1 MTTNSK
7 DTTKDIQTISPDSQ
21 ITKKDFWQCFRR
33 SLTLDSSW
41 NYERMQNIAYCYMMA
56 PIIRRLY
63 DKKED
68 RAAALKRHLEFMS
81 VTPHICTLL
90 VGISGAMEEENA
102 ENPGE
107 FDESSINAV
116 KSSLMGPMAGV
127 GDSFFWGTLKLIA
140 AGVGIA
146 LASQGNI
153 MGPILFLLIINIP
166 HFFLRYFCLDK
177 GFKFGAQFFKD
188 ISAGG
193 IITKITEAATMLG
206 LMVIGGMTAANVSLN
221 LAINVGSGEWAEP
234 LQSYLD
240 EIMPCLLPAALFGLM
255 YWLLGK
261 KVKTT
266 TILIVTM
273 VICIILAGIGV
284 V

>member
-7 DTTKDIQTISPDSQ
+7 DMTKDLQTISPESK
-21 ITKKDFWQCFRR
+21 ITKKDFNQCFWR

-63 DKKED
+63 ENKED

-81 VTPHICTLL
+81 VTPHISTLL

-102 ENPGE
+102 KNPD
-107 FDESSINAV
+107 FDENSINAV

-127 GDSFFWGTLKLIA
+127 GDSFFWGTLLLIA
-140 AGVGIA
+140 AGVGVS

-153 MGPILFLLIINIP
+153 MGPILFFLIINIP
-166 HFFLRYFCLDK
+166 HFILRYLCLDK
-177 GFKFGAQFFKD
+177 GFQYGTQFFKD
-188 ISAGG
+188 ISSGG

-206 LMVIGGMTAANVSLN
+206 LMVIGGMTAANVNFN
-221 LAINVGSGEWAEP
+221 LAINVGSGDWAEP
-234 LQSYLD
+234 LQNYLD
-240 EIMPCLLPAALFGLM
+240 EIMPGLLPAALFGIM

-266 TILIVTM
+266 TILIAVM
-273 VICIILAGIGV
+273 VICIILSGIGV

>member
-7 DTTKDIQTISPDSQ
+7 DMTKDLQTISPESK
-21 ITKKDFWQCFRR
+21 ITKKDFNQCFWR

-63 DKKED
+63 ENKED

-81 VTPHICTLL
+81 VTPHISTLL

-102 ENPGE
+102 KNPD
-107 FDESSINAV
+107 FDENSINAV

-127 GDSFFWGTLKLIA
+127 GDSFFWGTLLLIA
-140 AGVGIA
+140 AGVGVS

-153 MGPILFLLIINIP
+153 MGPILFFLIINIP
-166 HFFLRYFCLDK
+166 HFILRYLCLDK
-177 GFKFGAQFFKD
+177 GFKYGTQFFKD
-188 ISAGG
+188 ISSGG
-193 IITKITEAATMLG
+193 IITKITKAATMLG
-206 LMVIGGMTAANVSLN
+206 LMVIGGMTAANVNFN
-221 LAINVGSGEWAEP
+221 LAINVGSGDWAEP
-234 LQSYLD
+234 LQNYLD
-240 EIMPCLLPAALFGLM
+240 EIMPGLLPAALFGIM

-266 TILIVTM
+266 TILIAVM
-273 VICIILAGIGV
+273 VICIILSGIGV

>member
-1 MTTNSK
+1 MTTISK
-7 DTTKDIQTISPDSQ
+7 DETKNLSTISPESR
-21 ITKKDFWQCFRR
+21 ITKKDFQQCFWR

-63 DKKED
+63 ED
-68 RAAALKRHLEFMS
+68 REERAAALKRHLEFMS

-102 ENPGE
+102 KNPE
-107 FDESSINAV
+107 FDENSINAV

-153 MGPILFLLIINIP
+153 MGPILFFLIINSSCVICVWIKD
-166 HFFLRYFCLDK
+166 FNTARSSLR
-177 GFKFGAQFFKD
+177 
-188 ISAGG
+188 ISA
-193 IITKITEAATMLG
+193 AA
-206 LMVIGGMTAANVSLN
+206 VSLRR
-221 LAINVGSGEWAEP
+221 
-234 LQSYLD
+234 
-240 EIMPCLLPAALFGLM
+240 
-255 YWLLGK
+255 
-261 KVKTT
+261 
-266 TILIVTM
+266 
-273 VICIILAGIGV
+273 
-284 V
+284 

>member
-7 DTTKDIQTISPDSQ
+7 ETMKDIQTISPESR
-21 ITKKDFWQCFRR
+21 ITKGDFQQCFWR
-33 SLTLDSSW
+33 SLTLDSAW

-90 VGISGAMEEENA
+90 VGISGAMEEENTK
-102 ENPGE
+102 NPD

-146 LASQGNI
+146 LASQGNL
-153 MGPILFLLIINIP
+153 MGPILFFLIINVP
-166 HFFLRYFCLDK
+166 HFILRYLCLEK
-177 GFKFGAQFFKD
+177 GFKYGTQFFKD
-188 ISAGG
+188 ISSGG
-193 IITKITEAATMLG
+193 IISKITEAVTMLG
-206 LMVIGGMTAANVSLN
+206 LMVIGGMTAANVYFG
-221 LAINVGSGEWAEP
+221 LALNVGSGDWAEP
-234 LQSYLD
+234 LQNYLD
-240 EIMPCLLPAALFGLM
+240 SIMPGLLPAALFGIM

-261 KVKTT
+261 RVKTT
-266 TILIVTM
+266 TILIAVM
-273 VICIILAGIGV
+273 AFCIILSGFGIV
-284 V
+284 

>member
-7 DTTKDIQTISPDSQ
+7 DMTKDLQTISPESK
-21 ITKKDFWQCFRR
+21 ITKKDFNQCFWR

-63 DKKED
+63 ENKED

-81 VTPHICTLL
+81 VTPHISTLL

-102 ENPGE
+102 KNPDCDEN
-107 FDESSINAV
+107 SINAV

-127 GDSFFWGTLKLIA
+127 GDSFFWGTLLLIA
-140 AGVGIA
+140 AGVGVS

-153 MGPILFLLIINIP
+153 MGPILFFLIINIP
-166 HFFLRYFCLDK
+166 HFILRYLCLDK
-177 GFKFGAQFFKD
+177 GFKYGTQFFKD
-188 ISAGG
+188 ISSGG

-206 LMVIGGMTAANVSLN
+206 LMVIGGMTAANVNFN
-221 LAINVGSGEWAEP
+221 LAINVGSGDWAEP
-234 LQSYLD
+234 LQNYLD
-240 EIMPCLLPAALFGLM
+240 EIMPGLLPAALFGIM

-266 TILIVTM
+266 TILIAVM
-273 VICIILAGIGV
+273 VICIILSGIGV

>member
-7 DTTKDIQTISPDSQ
+7 DMTKDLQTISPESK
-21 ITKKDFWQCFRR
+21 ITKKDFNQCFWR

-63 DKKED
+63 ENKED

-81 VTPHICTLL
+81 VTPHISTLL

-102 ENPGE
+102 KNPD
-107 FDESSINAV
+107 FDENSINAV

-127 GDSFFWGTLKLIA
+127 GDSFFWGTLLIA
-140 AGVGIA
+140 AGVGVS

-153 MGPILFLLIINIP
+153 MGPILFFLIINIP
-166 HFFLRYFCLDK
+166 HFILRYLCLDK
-177 GFKFGAQFFKD
+177 GFKYGTQFFKD
-188 ISAGG
+188 ISSGG

-206 LMVIGGMTAANVSLN
+206 LMVIGGMTAANVNFN
-221 LAINVGSGEWAEP
+221 LAINVGSGDWAEP
-234 LQSYLD
+234 LQNYLD
-240 EIMPCLLPAALFGLM
+240 EIMPGLLPAALFGIM

-266 TILIVTM
+266 TILIAVM
-273 VICIILAGIGV
+273 VICIILSGIGV

>member
-1 MTTNSK
+1 MTTISK
-7 DTTKDIQTISPDSQ
+7 DETKNLSTISPESR
-21 ITKKDFWQCFRR
+21 ITKKDFQQCFWR

-63 DKKED
+63 ED
-68 RAAALKRHLEFMS
+68 REERAAALKRHLEFMS

-102 ENPGE
+102 KNPE
-107 FDESSINAV
+107 FDENSINAV

-153 MGPILFLLIINIP
+153 MGPILFFLIINVP
-166 HFFLRYFCLDK
+166 HFILRYLCLDK
-177 GFKFGAQFFKD
+177 GFQYGTQFFKD
-188 ISAGG
+188 ISSGG
-193 IITKITEAATMLG
+193 IITKITEAATILG
-206 LMVIGGMTAANVSLN
+206 LMVIGGMTAANVSFS
-221 LAINVGSGEWAEP
+221 LAINVGSG
-234 LQSYLD
+234 D
-240 EIMPCLLPAALFGLM
+240 
-255 YWLLGK
+255 
-261 KVKTT
+261 
-266 TILIVTM
+266 
-273 VICIILAGIGV
+273 
-284 V
+284 

>member
-7 DTTKDIQTISPDSQ
+7 DMTKDLQTISPESK
-21 ITKKDFWQCFRR
+21 ITKKDFNQCFWR

-63 DKKED
+63 ENKED

-81 VTPHICTLL
+81 VTPHISTLL

-102 ENPGE
+102 KNPD
-107 FDESSINAV
+107 FDENSINAV

-127 GDSFFWGTLKLIA
+127 GDSFFWGTLLLIA
-140 AGVGIA
+140 AGVGVSM
-146 LASQGNI
+146 ASQGNI
-153 MGPILFLLIINIP
+153 MGPILFFLIINIP
-166 HFFLRYFCLDK
+166 HFILRYLCLDK
-177 GFKFGAQFFKD
+177 GFKYGTQFFKD
-188 ISAGG
+188 ISSGG

-206 LMVIGGMTAANVSLN
+206 LMVIGGMTAANVNFN
-221 LAINVGSGEWAEP
+221 LAINVGSGDWAEP
-234 LQSYLD
+234 LQNYLD
-240 EIMPCLLPAALFGLM
+240 EIMPGLLPAALFGIM

-266 TILIVTM
+266 TILIAVM
-273 VICIILAGIGV
+273 VICIILSGIGV

>member
-7 DTTKDIQTISPDSQ
+7 DMTKDLQTISPESK
-21 ITKKDFWQCFRR
+21 ITKKDFNQCFWR

-63 DKKED
+63 ENKED

-81 VTPHICTLL
+81 VTPHISTLL

-102 ENPGE
+102 KNPD
-107 FDESSINAV
+107 FDENSINAV

-127 GDSFFWGTLKLIA
+127 GDSFFWGTLLLIA
-140 AGVGIA
+140 AGVGVS

-153 MGPILFLLIINIP
+153 MGPILFFLIINIP
-166 HFFLRYFCLDK
+166 HFILRYLCLDK
-177 GFKFGAQFFKD
+177 GFKYGTQFFKD
-188 ISAGG
+188 ISSGG

-206 LMVIGGMTAANVSLN
+206 LMVIGGMTAANVNFN
-221 LAINVGSGEWAEP
+221 LAINVGSGDWAEP
-234 LQSYLD
+234 LQNYLD
-240 EIMPCLLPAALFGLM
+240 EIMPGLLPAALFGIM

-266 TILIVTM
+266 TILVAVM
-273 VICIILAGIGV
+273 VICIILSGIGV